1 MGFFGAVGN
10 WIDTHFI
17 QGVKNFGRFLKG
29 LLKTFWTSFHEKINN
44 IIQKVS
50 YKINK
55 AVLGVLTYLRKGLD
69 GMISRVTSNFVKVDN
84 DYEEI
89 EVISKPIS
97 PSEVPQ
103 EFLDKM
109 RYSNEIDVSNNYLD
123 ALTA

>member
-1 MGFFGAVGN
+1 MGFLRNVGN
-10 WIDTHFI
+10 WIDTHII
-17 QGVKNFGRFLKG
+17 QRVKNFGRFLMG
-29 LLKTFWTSFHEKINN
+29 LLKSFWVSFHEKIND

-55 AVLGVLTYLRKGLD
+55 TVLGVLTYLRKGLD
-69 GMISRVTSNFVKVDN
+69 GMITRVTSNFVKIDN

-89 EVISKPIS
+89 EVTQKPIP

-109 RYSNEIDVSNNYLD
+109 RYSNEINVSNEYLNV
-123 ALTA
+123 LTA